1 MQKVKIEN
9 MLSDKTGREV
19 PNQFKIFTD
28 EGVYFQS
35 YSSVIAFKPLNG
47 PLQLDRDKWD
57 YSRTTAKYRNAFTR
71 LTTKETEK
79 QIEAG
84 QILLVDLN

>member
-1 MQKVKIEN
+1 MKVKIEN

-28 EGVYFQS
+28 DGVYFQS
-35 YSSVIAFKPLNG
+35 YQTVIAFTPFSG
-47 PLQLDRDKWD
+47 PLQLDQDKWD
-57 YSRTTAKYRNAFTR
+57 YSRTTAKYRNIFTR
-71 LTTKETEK
+71 LSTKETEK